1 MSDGSFLQYGDA
13 GRVSRALPV
22 AVRRTVG
29 RPIMAWG
36 PPWGRLS
43 GGSFDCPPHKTPYSH
58 TSQRGYGALAATS
71 IYKELTGQVLAMSAM
86 SILHRMFLSRVLYAP
101 INMLC
106 YEFVQAP
113 RPCYLLKIMDEL
125 LTSIAAKKERLDAI
139 RPISREALLALQKSY
154 DVDLTYTSN
163 AIEGNTLTLRETAE
177 LIEHG
182 ITVGGKPL
190 RDHLEAVDHY
200 NAVLWMRELAAK
212 TAPID
217 ETTVRELHRRIVLR
231 SQPEI
236 GGIYST
242 LPRRIAGSPVVFP
255 NAVKIPGLMKEYGE
269 WLAKAAP
276 EPAASFDAHFRLV
289 AIHSFADGN
298 GRTAR
303 LLMNLLLLRGGYPPV
318 AVRPEDRKTYL
329 DTLEHASMR
338 EDIKPFQTFMYGRLD
353 ATLGE
358 YLSTLQEAQSP
369 ETKRDNPSGPELKP

>member
-1 MSDGSFLQYGDA
+1 
-13 GRVSRALPV
+13 
-22 AVRRTVG
+22 
-29 RPIMAWG
+29 
-36 PPWGRLS
+36 
-43 GGSFDCPPHKTPYSH
+43 
-58 TSQRGYGALAATS
+58 
-71 IYKELTGQVLAMSAM
+71 
-86 SILHRMFLSRVLYAP
+86 
-101 INMLC
+101 
-106 YEFVQAP
+106 
-113 RPCYLLKIMDEL
+113 MDEL
-125 LTSIAAKKERLDAI
+125 LAAIAAQKERLDAL
-139 RPISREALLALQKSY
+139 RPFSEAALLALQKSY

-212 TAPID
+212 ATPID
-217 ETTVRELHRRIVLR
+217 ETTVRELHRRIVAR

-242 LPRRIAGSPVVFP
+242 VPRRIAGSPVVLP
-255 NAVKIPGLMKEYGE
+255 NPVKIPQLMKDYGE
-269 WLAKAAP
+269 WLGRA
-276 EPAASFDAHFRLV
+276 EPQPATSFDAHFRLV
-289 AIHSFADGN
+289 AIHPFGDGN

-303 LLMNLLLLRGGYPPV
+303 LLMNLLLLREGYPPV

-338 EDIKPFQTFMYGRLD
+338 DDLKPFQTFMHQRLD

-358 YLSTLQEAQSP
+358 YLSALQSR
-369 ETKRDNPSGPELKP
+369 RDQLSGHDHH